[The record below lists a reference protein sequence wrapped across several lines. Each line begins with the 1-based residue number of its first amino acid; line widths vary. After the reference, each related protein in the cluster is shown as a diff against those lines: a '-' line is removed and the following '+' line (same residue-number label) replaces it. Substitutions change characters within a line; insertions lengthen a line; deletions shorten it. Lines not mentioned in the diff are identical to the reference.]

1 MSANPVF
8 VGGSG
13 TITNFLIMYR
23 HIRKSV
29 KNDRFLHRLNYFDN
43 LESLGIIE
51 FPSMTKYPLM
61 RRKKKTVK
69 NDRFLYIPSKFY
81 SRNSYI
87 LQGFSDFCLIPYYEE
102 KVSNEDVNV
111 DAANFNHALWAKFG
125 SCQRSY
131 AVSRT

>member
-23 HIRKSV
+23 HIRKIV

-87 LQGFSDFCLIPYYEE
+87 LQGFLDFCLIPYYEE
-102 KVSNEDVNV
+102 KVSNEDVCV
-111 DAANFNHALWAKFG
+111 DRPK
-125 SCQRSY
+125 
-131 AVSRT
+131 

>member
-23 HIRKSV
+23 HIRK
-29 KNDRFLHRLNYFDN
+29 
-43 LESLGIIE
+43 I
-51 FPSMTKYPLM
+51 
-61 RRKKKTVK
+61 VK

-102 KVSNEDVNV
+102 KVSNEDVIPYNIV
-111 DAANFNHALWAKFG
+111 NLRAFKICNTSTTTLSATIA
-125 SCQRSY
+125 Y
-131 AVSRT
+131 AEYK

>member
-1 MSANPVF
+1 M
-8 VGGSG
+8 
-13 TITNFLIMYR
+13 
-23 HIRKSV
+23 
-29 KNDRFLHRLNYFDN
+29 HRLNYFDN

-102 KVSNEDVNV
+102 KVSNEDVITYNIV
-111 DAANFNHALWAKFG
+111 NLRAFKICNTSTTTLSATIA
-125 SCQRSY
+125 Y
-131 AVSRT
+131 AEYK

>member
-1 MSANPVF
+1 MSD
-8 VGGSG
+8 
-13 TITNFLIMYR
+13 FLIMYR
-23 HIRKSV
+23 YIRKSV

-61 RRKKKTVK
+61 RRKKKIVK

-81 SRNSYI
+81 SRNIYI

-102 KVSNEDVNV
+102 KVSNEDVIPYNIV
-111 DAANFNHALWAKFG
+111 NLRAFKICNTSTTTLSATIA
-125 SCQRSY
+125 Y
-131 AVSRT
+131 AEYK